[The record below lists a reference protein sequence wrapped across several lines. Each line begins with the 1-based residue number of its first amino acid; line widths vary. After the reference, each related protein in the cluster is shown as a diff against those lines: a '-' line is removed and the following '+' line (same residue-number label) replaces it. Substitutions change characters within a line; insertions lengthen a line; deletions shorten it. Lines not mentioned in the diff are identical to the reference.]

1 MFSDIYMHTQLEE
14 LLLLCCESAEEVLQA
29 VEEAAGRVRV
39 VVERR
44 AKLEVDIYVCIYIV
58 SERER
63 KRETHIYLCIY
74 LYK

>member
-1 MFSDIYMHTQLEE
+1 M
-14 LLLLCCESAEEVLQA
+14 
-29 VEEAAGRVRV
+29 EEAAGRVRV